1 MNSELE
7 KIKSKIEKLDKNE
20 SIEIFKILLKNQI
33 IYSQNNNG
41 IFIDLNGLNE
51 NCIVEIKAFL
61 EFIDENKKHILEI
74 ESKMKQNKISL
85 DNKNF
90 DRNFKFEV
98 MICND
103 YSPFI
108 TDLDDNFIED
118 DEIISIEKIS
128 EDILRCGGVDEDLN
142 EIIDEEDEEFEEP
155 ELDEDNTSSNFIS
168 KKKKTQ
174 GLAYRIMKKCKNI
187 NAINGDIDEFEKEFN
202 EEQQLKE
209 LPLESE
215 YL

>member
-51 NCIVEIKAFL
+51 NCIVEIKAFI
-61 EFIDENKKHILEI
+61 EFIEENKKHIQEI

-90 DRNFKFEV
+90 DRNSKFEV

-118 DEIISIEKIS
+118 EEIISLEKIS
-128 EDILRCGGVDEDLN
+128 EDVRCGGGDEDLN
-142 EIIDEEDEEFEEP
+142 EIIDDDDEIEEP
-155 ELDEDNTSSNFIS
+155 EIDEDNTSSNLIV
-168 KKKKTQ
+168 KKKKTP

-215 YL
+215 YF

>member
-1 MNSELE
+1 
-7 KIKSKIEKLDKNE
+7 
-20 SIEIFKILLKNQI
+20 
-33 IYSQNNNG
+33 
-41 IFIDLNGLNE
+41 LNE

-155 ELDEDNTSSNFIS
+155 ELDEDNTSSNLIS

-209 LPLESE
+209 LPLENE